1 MIPDDIKYLDKSNG
15 GSLFRLSISKEK
27 IGEKNYK
34 RLKELLP
41 TTSITG

>member
-1 MIPDDIKYLDKSNG
+1 MDI
-15 GSLFRLSISKEK
+15 EQ

-41 TTSITG
+41 TTILG